1 MADNKTH
8 LNLQK
13 QSNKN
18 RQKNLWNRNEIMF
31 KRLRSSI
38 FNEIMEITIGKIEE
52 KIERICR
59 FDRLFRN
66 R

>member
-1 MADNKTH
+1 MADNKTN

-18 RQKNLWNRNEIMF
+18 RQENLWNRNEIMF

-59 FDRLFRN
+59 FDRLF
-66 R
+66 

>member
-1 MADNKTH
+1 MADNKTNR
-8 LNLQK
+8 NLQK

-18 RQKNLWNRNEIMF
+18 RQENLWNRNEIMF

-59 FDRLFRN
+59 FDRLF
-66 R
+66 